1 MAGKKE
7 EDERLRETRLGGEPV
22 FEGRLLH
29 VYRDRVRLPD
39 GRESTR
45 EYIRHPGAS
54 AVVLLDG
61 EGRVLLE
68 RQWRCPLSRAFWE
81 IPAGKLDGAEDQL
94 VCAKRELSEETG
106 WNAEGWKS
114 LGFMCPGIGYSNEVI
129 HLFLARASGAG
140 RRHLDPGEFLDLE
153 WMPFGDAVRMALE
166 GGIEDSKTIAAL
178 FRAERVIAT
187 GKSR

>member
-1 MAGKKE
+1 
-7 EDERLRETRLGGEPV
+7 
-22 FEGRLLH
+22 
-29 VYRDRVRLPD
+29 
-39 GRESTR
+39 
-45 EYIRHPGAS
+45 
-54 AVVLLDG
+54 
-61 EGRVLLE
+61 
-68 RQWRCPLSRAFWE
+68 
-81 IPAGKLDGAEDQL
+81 
-94 VCAKRELSEETG
+94 
-106 WNAEGWKS
+106 
-114 LGFMCPGIGYSNEVI
+114 MCPGIGYSNEVI